1 MSGRR
6 INTGLTPTSSFNAG
20 SRRDDI
26 GSNISTLGTA
36 ISNAALSNRS
46 LAGGANNNNN
56 NNNRRNTNTNTSRNN
71 SNSRNQPKDA
81 KDFNP
86 RLIFSQIVALQ
97 CFHYVFLGLLFQIN
111 YLLFGCNITIDRIF
125 TDQYIEMWSKK
136 GLPDA
141 FAVLFS
147 SMVGYVPFIFSLLLG
162 FGIWFVVC
170 FL

>member
-26 GSNISTLGTA
+26 GSNISILGTA

-46 LAGGANNNNN
+46 LAGGANSNTTSRRGASSNNNSGNNNN
-56 NNNRRNTNTNTSRNN
+56 SSR
-71 SNSRNQPKDA
+71 SQAKDA

-86 RLIFSQIVALQ
+86 RLIFSQIVAMQ

-111 YLLFGCNITIDRIF
+111 YLLFGSSITIDRIF

-147 SMVGYVPFIFSLLLG
+147 SMVGYVHFHFYAVG
-162 FGIWFVVC
+162 T
-170 FL
+170 